1 MSDSKKLETFAK
13 GMRVKIQRVGQ
24 YKLKSD
30 TGIFLHYLGNPKYAS
45 VLVDG
50 NKQPTYFDIRRLTY
64 MGTTVKI
71 NKVSR
76 PKTGKKKPPPRVV
89 TVRFTDEQ
97 YARLLCL
104 ARENGRSLNK
114 FILAATLNSG
124 VLIERLADFAEF
136 GVRHDTTPT
145 IGGSIDPEN
154 PVLGFYRYIQ
164 GIDHS
169 VRNEAKNTLQRY
181 NDVHNADV
189 LGHVRTEE
197 ANQEVQENPP
207 SQTEQN

>member
-1 MSDSKKLETFAK
+1 
-13 GMRVKIQRVGQ
+13 
-24 YKLKSD
+24 
-30 TGIFLHYLGNPKYAS
+30 
-45 VLVDG
+45 
-50 NKQPTYFDIRRLTY
+50 
-64 MGTTVKI
+64 
-71 NKVSR
+71 
-76 PKTGKKKPPPRVV
+76 
-89 TVRFTDEQ
+89 
-97 YARLLCL
+97 
-104 ARENGRSLNK
+104 
-114 FILAATLNSG
+114 
-124 VLIERLADFAEF
+124 
-136 GVRHDTTPT
+136 VRHDTTPT

-181 NDVHNADV
+181 NDVQNGDILFWGREQKQPGDNTSGPSEHNADV